1 LRKPKKKVCERYIR
15 FPCLVKA
22 IAETMDI
29 ELGGNIRLSGFS
41 EMEPATLIVVKKIV
55 GNYTKRIAER
65 SSSFKDITINLK
77 KMHEKSHEIS
87 AKVNADKLYTAEVS
101 EYNLFFALDKALSK
115 IMSQLER

>member
-1 LRKPKKKVCERYIR
+1 
-15 FPCLVKA
+15 
-22 IAETMDI
+22 MDI

-65 SSSFKDITINLK
+65 SSDFKDITINLK
-77 KMHEKSHEIS
+77 KVHEKNHEVS
-87 AKVNADKLYTAEVS
+87 AKVNADKVYSSEVT

-115 IMSQLER
+115 IMDAMGRQDF